1 MELGSNDNNVV
12 LRIYKDEK
20 EMFKK
25 WMKEIKKEERR
36 GKIYKVIER
45 NIMKMKKKVERIEMI
60 FEMVEGG
67 REEVGKDEM
76 DMDLGWEDYMRRN
89 EKRIYQ

>member
-1 MELGSNDNNVV
+1 
-12 LRIYKDEK
+12 
-20 EMFKK
+20 
-25 WMKEIKKEERR
+25 
-36 GKIYKVIER
+36 
-45 NIMKMKKKVERIEMI
+45 MI

-89 EKRIYQ
+89 EKRIY

>member
-45 NIMKMKKKVERIEMI
+45 NIMKMK
-60 FEMVEGG
+60 
-67 REEVGKDEM
+67 
-76 DMDLGWEDYMRRN
+76 RRLK
-89 EKRIYQ
+89 E